1 MTQKDTTLETLL
13 NGRLAELLRRQGL
26 EAEAEQVLQDRDHR
40 RHRVDVLVELE
51 EQAVAIEA
59 EFAPARTVIA
69 DAEKR
74 LPKHP
79 LLWRGLPVSCAF
91 TLVYPKSLQGMPE
104 SRARTELETCND
116 LRFSQLLPKELG
128 TQYHLFAD
136 LHSTATSIGTTG
148 GTVRTL
154 ADCLHSFWLRAET
167 SSLIEDSVREAS
179 SAIARASECLKNA
192 GEVHPHAGE
201 DSDAAA
207 TSALIWLNALLF
219 QELLAQN
226 LAPESLPEE
235 HRNKR
240 IRPPDPEA
248 DPDTLRSQWKEILD
262 INWWPIF
269 HYATEALR
277 SVPSRPA
284 ALALSELQPVAR
296 TIAKRGVIRR
306 HDIAGRI
313 FHRLLKTRKF
323 LATNYTTIP
332 AAILLAKLAFDRE
345 AEPWKKIVWESG
357 HLHIARELRHAP
369 QRLAAVVTKEAMLG
383 VRSWITAI
391 PKERI
396 AGGEEA
402 LCLWLNSTPGLMLR
416 LGHANRPYLGRS
428 AVPHELLYTF
438 PVLAV
443 EQLSKEQRRAAR
455 ELFSDLKGRPLQGF
469 AQLAEDPVLCQN
481 SALLKWTTN
490 QQLRRPWNPRRIE
503 GISRRRAG
511 FRPLGCGWRA
521 TGPPLVRTAGSNR
534 LRGELRA
541 ADFAPGSP
549 SLDWTLSS
557 TRANVR

>member
-1 MTQKDTTLETLL
+1 MTYLYLCTKALEGRNGPYFRDSSLIPIFECHVCAQIGERALTWPCGRQEEATRATQNRSRGDRGVAGLASSGPVAARASFSNATQTHDRLNALTQKDTTLETLL

-40 RHRVDVLVELE
+40 SHRVDVLVELE
-51 EQAVAIEA
+51 EHAVAIEA
-59 EFAPARTVIA
+59 EFAPARTVVA

-128 TQYHLFAD
+128 TQYRLFAD

-167 SSLIEDSVREAS
+167 SSLIEDTVREAS

-296 TIAKRGVIRR
+296 TIAKRGAIRR

-332 AAILLAKLAFDRE
+332 AAILLARLAFDRE
-345 AEPWKKIVWESG
+345 SRTLEKDRVGEPQGNWQT
-357 HLHIARELRHAP
+357 ANRRP
-369 QRLAAVVTKEAMLG
+369 G
-383 VRSWITAI
+383 VRYRHVAD
-391 PKERI
+391 
-396 AGGEEA
+396 G
-402 LCLWLNSTPGLMLR
+402 
-416 LGHANRPYLGRS
+416 
-428 AVPHELLYTF
+428 
-438 PVLAV
+438 
-443 EQLSKEQRRAAR
+443 
-455 ELFSDLKGRPLQGF
+455 GRPGG
-469 AQLAEDPVLCQN
+469 AKTT
-481 SALLKWTTN
+481 SASRPTNRRTTN
-490 QQLRRPWNPRRIE
+490 GAHVAGTDNPRV
-503 GISRRRAG
+503 RRRSGGDSPYRSHPSNGRVSAG
-511 FRPLGCGWRA
+511 RK
-521 TGPPLVRTAGSNR
+521 
-534 LRGELRA
+534 
-541 ADFAPGSP
+541 
-549 SLDWTLSS
+549 
-557 TRANVR
+557 